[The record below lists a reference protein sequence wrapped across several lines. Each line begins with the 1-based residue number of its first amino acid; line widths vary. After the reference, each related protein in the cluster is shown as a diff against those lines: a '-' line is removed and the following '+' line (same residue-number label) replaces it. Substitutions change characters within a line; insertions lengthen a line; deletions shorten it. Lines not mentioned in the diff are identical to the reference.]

1 MTLLRADELRPH
13 VHQVRLGGEWAAVV
27 SVIRAEAKDH
37 AVRLQLEAPF
47 QEGVGCGDPGS
58 GHVDVGPHDVLLITN
73 DSPSAGR
80 WSCELT
86 GSQPTRSWAYETDTP
101 STGADCGCVM
111 R

>member
-47 QEGVGCGDPGS
+47 QEGVGCGDSGS

-73 DSPSAGR
+73 DSPVGGAV
-80 WSCELT
+80 EL
-86 GSQPTRSWAYETDTP
+86 RAHRLA
-101 STGADCGCVM
+101 ADEIVGV
-111 R
+111 RD